1 MNAAENDDDNFL
13 SEAPLGTT
21 RPAVPHLFLVSPVLT
36 SSAASFNSFRA
47 SIRRQVALSSGFR
60 VGRPPEWSA
69 EWNTWVKERRKRFWL
84 AGFNVTQLKKKKNL
98 LGKNRVDGRDVPF
111 ISPTLCSVVMS
122 SRTQKSAESFLFFSR
137 RFPRTLYFLLFAS
150 HFIPPFQ
157 DFHDWKTESR
167 VCWEVTRTSTGI
179 SRAWRK

>member
-84 AGFNVTQLKKKKNL
+84 AGFNVTQLKKKKKTCWGRRIEWMVVTCPLYPQHCVL
-98 LGKNRVDGRDVPF
+98 LLCRLARKNPPRVF
-111 ISPTLCSVVMS
+111 
-122 SRTQKSAESFLFFSR
+122 FFSLDVSPELCISYYLPPTSFR
-137 RFPRTLYFLLFAS
+137 LFKIS
-150 HFIPPFQ
+150 MIERQ
-157 DFHDWKTESR
+157 SL
-167 VCWEVTRTSTGI
+167 VCAG
-179 SRAWRK
+179 K